1 MRQSNFL
8 KSRLRGECIPQC
20 INSHFINEEHSS
32 KHMFLPHAH
41 KNYLELF
48 FVSQGEGQYMV
59 DGQYYNIRKGD
70 IVIINAG
77 LLHSKSCAF
86 AKNLRSYSV
95 GICDLAL
102 SGLPDNCLCAKGEPP
117 VVSCGLIS
125 DQIGEMFRL
134 IYLLHSDKKHLS
146 DICDCMALSLILLI
160 YEMLNSRSQNES
172 KKPRSSASATADR
185 IRNYLDEH
193 YRESL
198 TLSAIARELNVNEY
212 YLSHI
217 FKDEFGIPP
226 MQYVMRR
233 RIGEAQSLLMDTSIP
248 IGDIADMLG
257 FSSISHLNTMFSKY
271 VGLPPG
277 KYRQSL
283 RNMEE

>member
-1 MRQSNFL
+1 MHQTNFL
-8 KSRLRGECIPQC
+8 KSRLRGDCIPQC

-32 KHMFLPHAH
+32 KHVFLPHAH
-41 KNYLELF
+41 KDYLELF
-48 FVSQGEGQYMV
+48 FVYQGEGQYMV
-59 DGQYYNIRKGD
+59 DGQYYNIRTGD

-95 GICDLAL
+95 GVCELAL
-102 SGLPDNCLCAKGEPP
+102 SGLPDNCLCKERQPP

-125 DQIGEMFRL
+125 EQVGEMFKL
-134 IYLLHSDKKHLS
+134 VYLLHSDKKHLG
-146 DICDCMALSLILLI
+146 DICDCMTLSLILLI
-160 YEMLNSRSQNES
+160 YEMLDSRSHNEA

-198 TLSAIARELNVNEY
+198 TLSAIAHELNVNEY

-217 FKDEFGIPP
+217 FKNEFGIPP

-248 IGDIADMLG
+248 IGESQICSA
-257 FSSISHLNTMFSKY
+257 SARSAI
-271 VGLPPG
+271 
-277 KYRQSL
+277 
-283 RNMEE
+283 

>member
-1 MRQSNFL
+1 MSESNFF
-8 KSRLRGECIPQC
+8 KTCLRGNRIPEC
-20 INSHFINEEHSS
+20 INSYFINEEHSS
-32 KHMFLPHAH
+32 KHVFLPHIH

-48 FVSQGEGQYMV
+48 FVYQGEGQYMV
-59 DGQYYNIRKGD
+59 DGQYYNIRAGD
-70 IVIINAG
+70 IVIVNAG
-77 LLHSKSCAF
+77 LLHSKNCTF

-95 GICDLAL
+95 GIRNLAIT
-102 SGLPDNCLCAKGEPP
+102 GLPDNCLCKSGELP

-125 DQIGEMFRL
+125 EQIGEMFKL
-134 IYLLHSDKKHLS
+134 IYLLHSDKNHLR
-146 DICDCMALSLILLI
+146 DICSCIALSLIMLV
-160 YEMLNSRSQNES
+160 YEILDSRSHNES
-172 KKPRSSASATADR
+172 SPPRSTASATADR

-217 FKDEFGIPP
+217 FKNEFGIPP

-233 RIGEAQSLLMDTSIP
+233 RIGEAQSLLMDTTIP

-283 RNMEE
+283 RNMED